1 MPKKHIASTEGG
13 GGGEEG
19 GGMPGGGGD
28 VAFVP
33 LVMFC
38 RSAVVSRVVSVPL
51 VPLAKRVPSISSV
64 KSRVLSLSGGGR
76 RSPYELVRIWPDGAI
91 RAHSER
97 NLRAI
102 RAQSERNQSA
112 LRAQSE
118 RNQSAIRAH
127 QSAIRAQ
134 SERNQS
140 ALRAHSE
147 RTQSAIRAQSE
158 RPERAISIT
167 HTQSADHQLHSP
179 DHQVR
184 CAG

>member
-64 KSRVLSLSGGGR
+64 RSRVLSLSGGGR
-76 RSPYELVRIWPDGAI
+76 RSPYELVRIWLDG
-91 RAHSER
+91 
-97 NLRAI
+97 AI
-102 RAQSERNQSA
+102 RAQSERNQSV
-112 LRAQSE
+112 RREQSASLT
-118 RNQSAIRAH
+118 RNQQTISCNHLTIKCDAQGEERASAVGRRMSVLDRYGEWRWRRRHADDVDDAVISCVRHVEGLMRDAIRGH
-127 QSAIRAQ
+127 R
-134 SERNQS
+134 
-140 ALRAHSE
+140 
-147 RTQSAIRAQSE
+147 
-158 RPERAISIT
+158 RP
-167 HTQSADHQLHSP
+167 
-179 DHQVR
+179 
-184 CAG
+184 